1 MDLARSSY
9 KPIPQFPTDELGPR
23 PPLSE
28 SSPSLSFCEKE
39 DRSQTRATRWLSG
52 HPLLYHILALVVY
65 SIIFAATILSLHRA
79 RSPHGFPALI
89 YCKFEHLLP
98 FDGCRIPSRREGM
111 QQSRISICLVSVR
124 KSIAGVVQDP
134 RVTNWNASRRLTNLA
149 PAREALLYEA
159 RVFEMKRDPK
169 NMGPYFGPPSR
180 ELDLA
185 WHTMLQSMSHLHPP
199 SSPMRMIRCHSL
211 HLPVPLRLWHGVHTT
226 LLTVVPRIVRLGG
239 GSRHDL
245 LP

>member
-1 MDLARSSY
+1 M
-9 KPIPQFPTDELGPR
+9 
-23 PPLSE
+23 
-28 SSPSLSFCEKE
+28 
-39 DRSQTRATRWLSG
+39 
-52 HPLLYHILALVVY
+52 
-65 SIIFAATILSLHRA
+65 
-79 RSPHGFPALI
+79 
-89 YCKFEHLLP
+89 
-98 FDGCRIPSRREGM
+98 
-111 QQSRISICLVSVR
+111 CLVSAR
-124 KSIAGVVQDP
+124 KSIAGVVQDL

-199 SSPMRMIRCHSL
+199 SPIRMIRYPSL
-211 HLPVPLRLWHGVHTT
+211 YLPVLLCRWQRLHTS
-226 LLTVVPRIVRLGG
+226 LLTVIPRIVRVGG